1 MTYRQLATDCAIA
14 IMLAVP
20 TIPLAKPSLEA
31 PATATADR
39 ATADRA
45 AVAAASL
52 AGSREARRG

>member
-20 TIPLAKPSLEA
+20 TIPLSKPSLEA

-39 ATADRA
+39 A
-45 AVAAASL
+45 AVAATSL
-52 AGSREARRG
+52 AGVREARRG